1 MNLIFS
7 LLSKEK
13 NRRSNLNRR
22 KANFQP
28 SYCGNGKPQAQYEY
42 LIRGGKMIFY
52 SSVGEYF
59 LLIRGGKMIFY
70 SSVGE
75 YLLIR
80 GGNVKISKSFG

>member
-1 MNLIFS
+1 
-7 LLSKEK
+7 
-13 NRRSNLNRR
+13 
-22 KANFQP
+22 
-28 SYCGNGKPQAQYEY
+28 
-42 LIRGGKMIFY
+42 MIFY

>member
-42 LIRGGKMIFY
+42 F
-52 SSVGEYF
+52 SS
-59 LLIRGGKMIFY
+59 
-70 SSVGE
+70 
-75 YLLIR
+75 
-80 GGNVKISKSFG
+80 